1 MPAVYEGGEN
11 IEQICKDNSGYEISP
26 PSARHIGNAMET
38 TVVDFG
44 AAGAANRACGDDLPP
59 AEIEDSIWTRGTLRA
74 IKRKH

>member
-1 MPAVYEGGEN
+1 MT
-11 IEQICKDNSGYEISP
+11 
-26 PSARHIGNAMET
+26 ARHIGNAMET